1 MSAGARGGPG
11 EFPAGPAF
19 SGCALSA
26 ASPVAATPCWRVE
39 DFVVAQEC
47 TRCSSFQAVSM
58 GSDGL
63 ALTPS
68 GSGHTMSCPGLAG
81 SGAGQVLP
89 QYGP

>member
-47 TRCSSFQAVSM
+47 TRCSSFQAVST
-58 GSDGL
+58 GSDGA

-68 GSGHTMSCPGLAG
+68 GSGHTVPCPGLAG

-89 QYGP
+89 RYGP